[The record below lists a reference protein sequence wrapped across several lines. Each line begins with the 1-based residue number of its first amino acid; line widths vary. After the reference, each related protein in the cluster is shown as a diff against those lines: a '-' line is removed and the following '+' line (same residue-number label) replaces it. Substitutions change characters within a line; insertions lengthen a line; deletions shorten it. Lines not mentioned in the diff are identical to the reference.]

1 MLHIPKGMSSGLS
14 FLTPARNP
22 WLLRFARLGSWLYV
36 RIGNRVRREELY
48 DVERLARAYQGMQ
61 EGKLRLIVAFR
72 HPGVEDGTVVF
83 RLMCGIVA
91 REARRLGISLRRPP
105 RGYFLFGRDVPLWAG
120 RFLGWMLPLL
130 GAISVY
136 PGRFEAHS
144 MNTIRRYIADMPHP
158 VALAPEGQVTYHN
171 ERVAALES
179 GTAQLAFWCIEDLKK
194 QSRTEAVVIVPV
206 CTSYHYDLR
215 DWKGLLRLLAK
226 IERECGLAPLE
237 GLSPRAGDRVRMPPD
252 TAAREKIH
260 VRVMR
265 ISRHLVNIAEDF
277 YSRFY
282 GVSFP
287 QREEEETSAR
297 LQERLRGLCEAALS
311 VAEGFFQ
318 VTPKGDFVQRVLA
331 VRMEGLGRIYRDDVS
346 DVDALPGIERA
357 LGDRIAQ
364 ESWLRLRH
372 MELVDVLE
380 YLRADYLRPDSGF
393 DRFVETVTNL
403 WDVVNR
409 LEGGNVSGRINPFS
423 KTVRIVVNEPLDVS
437 GRWDDY
443 KENRRK
449 AVASLTQDILSSFRS
464 VAENGNLPVLPKMFD
479 KT

>member
-1 MLHIPKGMSSGLS
+1 MLKTPKGVSTGLP
-14 FLTPARNP
+14 FLTPAKNP
-22 WLLRFARLGSWLYV
+22 WLLGFARLGSWLYV
-36 RIGNRVRREELY
+36 RLGNRVRREELH
-48 DVERLARAYQGMQ
+48 DIERLVRAYQGLQ

-83 RLMCGIVA
+83 RLMCGIVG
-91 REARRLGISLRRPP
+91 RESRRLGIPLRRPA

-120 RFLGWMLPLL
+120 GFLSWMLPLL

-144 MNTIRRYIADMPHP
+144 INAIRRYVADMPHP
-158 VALAPEGQVTYHN
+158 IALAPEGQVTYHN

-179 GTAQLAFWCIEDLKK
+179 GTAQMAFWCVEDLKK
-194 QSRTEAVVIVPV
+194 QSRGEEVVIVPV
-206 CTSYHYDLR
+206 CTSYHYDPR
-215 DWKGLLRLLAK
+215 DWKGLLRLLSR

-237 GLSPRAGDRVRMPPD
+237 GLNPRAGGRARMPPD
-252 TAAREKIH
+252 AAAREKIH

-265 ISRHLVNIAEDF
+265 ISRHLVNVAEDF
-277 YSRFY
+277 YTRFY
-282 GVSFP
+282 GRKFP
-287 QREEEETSAR
+287 AREEEESAAG
-297 LQERLRGLCEAALS
+297 LQDRIRGVCEAALS
-311 VAEGFFQ
+311 VAEDYFQ
-318 VTPKGDFVQRVLA
+318 IPARGDFVQRVLA
-331 VRMEGLGRIYRDDVS
+331 VRMAGLGRMYRDDVQ
-346 DVDALPGIERA
+346 DVDALPGVERA

-380 YLRADYLRPDSGF
+380 YLRADYLRPDSDF

-409 LEGGNVSGRINPFS
+409 LEGGNVGGRINPFP
-423 KTVRIVVNEPLDVS
+423 KTARIVVNEPILVS
-437 GRWDDY
+437 SRWEGY

-449 AVASLTQDILSSFRS
+449 AVAALTQEILVSFRS
-464 VAENGNLPVLPKMFD
+464 VAENGNRPAPRKSV
-479 KT
+479 

>member
-1 MLHIPKGMSSGLS
+1 MLKTPTGMSAGLS
-14 FLTPARNP
+14 FLLPAKNP

-36 RIGNRVRREELY
+36 RMGNRVRREELY
-48 DVERLARAYQGMQ
+48 DIERLVRAYQEMQ

-91 REARRLGISLRRPP
+91 REARRLRIPLRRPP

-130 GAISVY
+130 GAISVF

-144 MNTIRRYIADMPHP
+144 INTIRRYVADMPHP

-171 ERVAALES
+171 ERVAALEP
-179 GTAQLAFWCIEDLKK
+179 GTAQLAFWCVEDLKK
-194 QSRTEAVVIVPV
+194 QSRNEDVAIVPV
-206 CTSYHYDLR
+206 CTSYHYDPR

-226 IERECGLAPLE
+226 IEHECGLRPLDA
-237 GLSPRAGDRVRMPPD
+237 LSPRAGGRVRMPPD
-252 TAAREKIH
+252 AAARDKIY
-260 VRVMR
+260 VRVLR
-265 ISRHLVNIAEDF
+265 IGRHLVNIAEDF
-277 YSRFY
+277 YNRFY
-282 GVSFP
+282 GVDFP
-287 QREEEETSAR
+287 KREEEETAAGM
-297 LQERLRGLCEAALS
+297 QDRLRGVCEAALS
-311 VAEGFFQ
+311 IAEGSFQ
-318 VTPKGDFVQRVLA
+318 VAPRGGFLERVLA
-331 VRMEGLGRIYRDDVS
+331 LRMAGLGRIYRDDIP
-346 DVDALPGIERA
+346 DVGALPGLERA

-364 ESWLRLRH
+364 ESWLHLRH

-423 KTVRIVVNEPLDVS
+423 KTARIVVNEPLNVS
-437 GRWDDY
+437 RRWDDY

-449 AVASLTQDILSSFRS
+449 AVASLTQEIYASFRM
-464 VAENGNLPVLPKMFD
+464 VAENGNRPVLRKSV
-479 KT
+479 